1 MNINPFGLGAGLI
14 LVGLIAD
21 RKKLMRSVAL
31 EAHEGDDYMAEK
43 LTKSKIN
50 YNVWAQGLSTM
61 KRWKSY
67 DRFLTHLATGAQ
79 PSDTKE
85 AKMKIADDDFNGEM
99 GERANTQERTIYFIN
114 RNYDENE
121 EVPVWDLVENTQ
133 IIASDL
139 KGIMTPTMAQTLGR
153 TDIPNRRSG
162 EMARN
167 IRNDMI
173 WRQQRTPI
181 PHKKT
186 GHPTNQRMNVEY
198 RYQPSTGEIISL
210 GYPDYN
216 FNDQSVRFKGGQRI
230 SMEEYDKLM
239 GETMSILR
247 GENAAYNHNLLRQME
262 GGAYDISDEK
272 LEELRTEAMK
282 VKSLRMNTLTGAER
296 KLLRKTY
303 LNNYFNGGVNPIT
316 GGDMPKQTLSLW
328 DDSDK
333 YDGTYGAKGG
343 GLESI
348 VYALKC
354 SKVMPDVKTLRKS
367 SNRRNA
373 TYKPSTE
380 AYVVDK
386 TIPSYRRSQGVVV
399 VNNYDFMPHL
409 ETMEKWV
416 RFNEIAKATP
426 KITADIEYFKNK
438 IDENQAIVDKYE
450 SMNIQEEINTRVN
463 ALKAQLMGEYG
474 LEREKQ
480 QAIQVAEQKIRQ
492 NEIYL
497 KQQQDKLE
505 ALMNA

>member
-50 YNVWAQGLSTM
+50 YNQWAQGLSAM
-61 KRWKSY
+61 KSWKSY

-79 PSDTKE
+79 PRDTKE
-85 AKMKIADDDFNGEM
+85 AMMKTADDEFNFEM
-99 GERANTQERTIYFIN
+99 NEETAIYIGN
-114 RNYDENE
+114 SQYALNQ

-139 KGIMTPTMAQTLGR
+139 KGLMTTTMVQTLGR
-153 TDIPNRRSG
+153 TDIPNRSGGTLRRS
-162 EMARN
+162 MR
-167 IRNDMI
+167 DMI
-173 WRQQRTPI
+173 WTKSRASI

-186 GHPTNQRMNVEY
+186 GNPTSQKMEVKY
-198 RYQPSTGEIISL
+198 RYQPSTGEIIQL
-210 GYPDYN
+210 GVPDYN
-216 FNDQSVRFKGGQRI
+216 FNDRSVRFKDGQRI
-230 SMEEYDKLM
+230 SIEDFNKLM
-239 GETMSILR
+239 GETMDILS

-272 LEELRTEAMK
+272 LEEIRSEAMK
-282 VKSLRMNTLTGAER
+282 AKSNRVNTLTGAEL

-303 LNNYFNGGVNPIT
+303 LNNYFNGGINPIT
-316 GGDMPKQTLSLW
+316 GRDMPQQNWRIW
-328 DDSDK
+328 DDSQK

-373 TYKPSTE
+373 TFKPSTE

-416 RFNEIAKATP
+416 RFNEVAKATP
-426 KITADIEYFKNK
+426 KITADIDYFKNK

-463 ALKAQLMGEYG
+463 ALKAQLSGEYG
-474 LEREKQ
+474 LEREKR
-480 QAIQVAEQKIRQ
+480 QAIQVAEEKIRQ

>member
-50 YNVWAQGLSTM
+50 YNQWAQGLSAM

-67 DRFLTHLATGAQ
+67 DRFLTHLATGAR
-79 PSDTKE
+79 PTDTKE
-85 AKMKIADDDFNGEM
+85 AMMKTADEDFNGDMNEEM
-99 GERANTQERTIYFIN
+99 VKPTMYIGNSQYAMNQ
-114 RNYDENE
+114 
-121 EVPVWDLVENTQ
+121 EVPVWDLAENTQ

-139 KGIMTPTMAQTLGR
+139 KGLMTTAMIQTLGR
-153 TDIPNRRSG
+153 TDIPNTSGGGLRRNMG
-162 EMARN
+162 
-167 IRNDMI
+167 DMI
-173 WRQQRTPI
+173 WTERNASI

-186 GHPTNQRMNVEY
+186 GKPTSQRMNVEY
-198 RYQPSTGEIISL
+198 RYQPSTGEIIKL
-210 GYPDYN
+210 GVPDYN
-216 FNDQSVRFKGGQRI
+216 FKDRSVRFKDGQRI
-230 SMEEYDKLM
+230 SMEDFNKLR
-239 GETMSILR
+239 GETMNILR
-247 GENAAYNHNLLRQME
+247 GENAAYNYHLLRQMSGE
-262 GGAYDISDEK
+262 DISDEK
-272 LEELRTEAMK
+272 LEEIRSEAMK
-282 VKSLRMNTLTGAER
+282 AKANRVNTLTGAER

-303 LNNYFNGGVNPIT
+303 MSNYFNGGINPIT
-316 GGDMPKQTLSLW
+316 GRDMLNKNWRIW
-328 DDSDK
+328 DDSQK

-373 TYKPSTE
+373 TFKPSTE

-386 TIPSYRRSQGVVV
+386 TIPSYRRTQGIVV

-416 RFNEIAKATP
+416 RFNEVARATP
-426 KITADIEYFKNK
+426 KITADMAFYKNK

-480 QAIQVAEQKIRQ
+480 QAIQVAEEKIRQ
-492 NEIYL
+492 NKIYL
-497 KQQQDKLE
+497 KGEQDKLE
-505 ALMNA
+505 SLMNS